1 MAIDDALRRQ
11 GIDILEGEQVELD
24 SAFERQ
30 STETAPSSLLFDK
43 IEQND
48 DGTWSKTQ
56 YTPRETFYDENII
69 PQKETEIKNKAEVL
83 QSLCREVDNKVI
95 RFNNLINEKKQE
107 IVNLSTEATN
117 GNCWPGI
124 AYSSLVPGNPQPGP
138 GGTGIQSSFGVVN
151 SDINNDVEFVKIY
164 DKMAGPGYDP
174 GAENPFDPDRLVILN
189 SSYSGYGYKNVRD
202 NKEIRNTSN
211 VVTGVNTDGSGSDI
225 GNGRFDISSTEAD
238 HNARQILAE
247 WYYGGAGVAPA
258 TDTSVN
264 ADRCVSIASSIDTI
278 YQQIIDIRRDRD
290 SLRGALNK
298 VKKNKSEKELTH
310 WGMQNTKT
318 ESTRRRSSNK
328 TAINALRIL
337 DVEEDATELPEGL
350 VLDLDASNNS
360 SYFGSGN
367 TWYDLAESADGTTV
381 PDVDATLVGVSTF
394 IESTVTNLQNHFQL
408 DGVSGTV
415 DFAAPNILT
424 GITSTTTV
432 TVEILAQIH
441 IDTQV
446 QADEGYMIFGWEKY
460 DVWTGPVIGD
470 GTQIALGFNT
480 SGSEVYGLSPL
491 RVEQLGI
498 NKDDG
503 PTDADHDTLP
513 GQWTHYIFEMK
524 SDVSYTNNKIYINGN
539 LQTAL
544 EVVRAGT
551 GEKPHN
557 RHFNVNGNNEAEG
570 RISGWRFNNN
580 YKIPMEISLFRVYNK
595 ALTQEEVTER
605 YDAVGERFVN

>member
-124 AYSSLVPGNPQPGP
+124 AYSSLVAGSSQPGP

-151 SDINNDVEFVKIY
+151 SDINNDVEFVKTY

-174 GAENPFDPDRLVILN
+174 GAANPFDPDRLVILN
-189 SSYSGYGYKNVRD
+189 SSYSGYGYQNVRD

-247 WYYGGAGVAPA
+247 WYYGGAGGSVA
-258 TDTSVN
+258 TDNTVT
-264 ADRCVSIASSIDTI
+264 AARCVAIASSIDSI
-278 YQQIIDIRRDRD
+278 YQEILEIRRDRD

-318 ESTRRRSSNK
+318 ESVRRRSSNN

-432 TVEILAQIH
+432 TVEILAQVH

-446 QADEGYMIFGWEKY
+446 QADLGYMIFGWEKY
-460 DVWTGPVIGD
+460 AVWTGPVIGD

-513 GQWTHYIFEMK
+513 GQWTHYIFEMR

>member
-278 YQQIIDIRRDRD
+278 YQQIIEIRRDRD